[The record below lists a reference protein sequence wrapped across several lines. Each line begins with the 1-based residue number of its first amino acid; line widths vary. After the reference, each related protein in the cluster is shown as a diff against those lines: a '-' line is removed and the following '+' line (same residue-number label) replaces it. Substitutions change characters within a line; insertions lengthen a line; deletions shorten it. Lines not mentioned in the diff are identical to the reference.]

1 LFFEGI
7 PRDAAAG
14 RRGGQRID
22 MTQPG
27 GSGVGQRPGEVVERV
42 HSLAQPILVDRG
54 LELVDVEFRRE
65 SRGWILR
72 VYLDRPG
79 GVTLDDCQRVSEEL
93 GDHLDVEDLIDHP
106 YHLEVSSP
114 GLDRPLT
121 RESDFA
127 TFAGKAARISTQEA
141 IQGQRNFRGRLAG
154 LAEGAVL
161 LDLPDGRRIR
171 IPRGLIAKARL
182 EIEL

>member
-1 LFFEGI
+1 V
-7 PRDAAAG
+7 R
-14 RRGGQRID
+14 
-22 MTQPG
+22 
-27 GSGVGQRPGEVVERV
+27 
-42 HSLAQPILVDRG
+42 SLAQPILADHG

-65 SRGWILR
+65 SHGWILR
-72 VYLDRPG
+72 LYVDRPG

-121 RESDFA
+121 RETDFVA
-127 TFAGKAARISTQEA
+127 FAGKTARISTREA

-154 LAEGAVL
+154 LVEGVVL
-161 LDLPDGRRIR
+161 LDLPDGRRMS